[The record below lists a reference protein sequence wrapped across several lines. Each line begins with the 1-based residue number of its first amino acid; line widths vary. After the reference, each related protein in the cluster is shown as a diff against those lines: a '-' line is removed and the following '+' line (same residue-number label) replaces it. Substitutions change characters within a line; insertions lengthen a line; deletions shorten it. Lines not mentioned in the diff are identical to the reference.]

1 MAGQDIRASA
11 GETSSKWDPSWVA
24 MLLPSITRNRQRIA
38 ISVNRFLSRYA
49 HYASVNRFIFSR
61 FVAATRSGA
70 RHIDLC
76 RRQNRKRD
84 IIKDGYQNE
93 LLDQIEH
100 TSSS

>member
-1 MAGQDIRASA
+1 MAGQDIRTSA
-11 GETSSKWDPSWVA
+11 GEASSKWDPSWVA
-24 MLLPSITRNRQRIA
+24 MLLPSITRKRQRIA

-49 HYASVNRFIFSR
+49 HYASVNRVMFSR

-70 RHIDLC
+70 CYIDLC
-76 RRQNRKRD
+76 RRQNRK
-84 IIKDGYQNE
+84 IEIAKDGDQNE